1 MYYNL
6 FYAPLSTPQ
15 EFVIL
20 KVLESVMINGSN
32 KMRHIEITC
41 LIAILFMTNFNC
53 MAADKEVLTS
63 SEVIGEMAVVESN
76 NKFAFELYQK
86 LQNQQGNLFLSPY
99 SISTAMAMTYAG
111 ARDQTAEQMAKTLN
125 FPVNE
130 QFHKTFGEII
140 KQLNTEGQKG
150 AFELVVANALWGQK
164 DFKFLP
170 DYLALVKTDYEG
182 NLEQVDFQTQTE
194 EARKT
199 INAWVEAKT
208 RDKIKELI
216 KPNVLDK
223 WTRLVL
229 TNAIYFKGKWAHQFK
244 LQSTQDS
251 PFSLLD
257 GEKSTVPMMNQKERF
272 GYTETELLQVLEMP
286 YIDDDLSM
294 IVLLPRKLDGVREL
308 EKQLNADTLKGWI
321 SVLRKREVQVF
332 FPRFK
337 MTSEFGLAQ
346 ILSEMGMP
354 DAFSGKA
361 DFSSMTGN
369 RDLFISAVIHK
380 AYVDV
385 NEEGTEAAAAT
396 GVVMRL
402 TSVEVPPPVF
412 RADHPFIFLIRD
424 NHTGSIL
431 FLGRLESPKSD

>member
-1 MYYNL
+1 
-6 FYAPLSTPQ
+6 
-15 EFVIL
+15 
-20 KVLESVMINGSN
+20 
-32 KMRHIEITC
+32 
-41 LIAILFMTNFNC
+41 
-53 MAADKEVLTS
+53 
-63 SEVIGEMAVVESN
+63 
-76 NKFAFELYQK
+76 
-86 LQNQQGNLFLSPY
+86 
-99 SISTAMAMTYAG
+99 
-111 ARDQTAEQMAKTLN
+111 
-125 FPVNE
+125 
-130 QFHKTFGEII
+130 
-140 KQLNTEGQKG
+140 
-150 AFELVVANALWGQK
+150 
-164 DFKFLP
+164 
-170 DYLALVKTDYEG
+170 
-182 NLEQVDFQTQTE
+182 
-194 EARKT
+194 
-199 INAWVEAKT
+199 
-208 RDKIKELI
+208 
-216 KPNVLDK
+216 
-223 WTRLVL
+223 
-229 TNAIYFKGKWAHQFK
+229 
-244 LQSTQDS
+244 
-251 PFSLLD
+251 
-257 GEKSTVPMMNQKERF
+257 MMNQKERF
-272 GYTETELLQVLEMP
+272 GYAETELLQVLEMP

-361 DFSSMTGN
+361 DFSGMTGN